1 MKNDNLELIIKN
13 LKAFAFDVDGVLFPN
28 EIWWSS
34 DGTFM
39 KRRSLYD
46 GQGISL
52 LRAMGIQVA
61 FITSA
66 KGEVA
71 KPIEDLVLKWNTLP
85 SSKSENNKNG
95 WNHVRLYTMQNTLK
109 KIETLTRWLEEI
121 NVPLEECGAMG
132 DDLVDLPMLR
142 AVSFA
147 VAPAQAEQT
156 VKDACHYITERS
168 GGEGA
173 VRDVVN
179 YLLKILNIDP
189 TTLPLQ

>member
-1 MKNDNLELIIKN
+1 MKNNIEPIIKN

-28 EIWWSS
+28 ETWWFS
-34 DGTFM
+34 DGSFM

-66 KGEVA
+66 KGEMA
-71 KPIEDLVLKWNTLP
+71 KPVEDLVSKWNALP
-85 SSKSENNKNG
+85 SSKSGSDPNG
-95 WNHVRLYTMQNTLK
+95 WEHVRLFSSQNSLK
-109 KIETLTRWLEEI
+109 KIETLKSWLTEI
-121 NVPLEECGAMG
+121 NVPLTQCAAMG

-142 AVSFA
+142 AAGFS
-147 VAPAQAEQT
+147 VAPFQAE
-156 VKDACHYITERS
+156 KNIKELCHYVTERS

-173 VRDVVN
+173 IRDAVN
-179 YLLKILNIDP
+179 YILNVRGVDP